1 MKPRL
6 LAISGSLTG
15 TVQPLL
21 DGQLSIGRDESSQLF
36 LTDPVVSRRHCA
48 IQQAG
53 LQFELVDLDSHN
65 GTFVNGI
72 PIRRRILDHGDTIRI
87 GNSELVFLLHE
98 GEVVAKSKIRL
109 SDLAPLSS
117 QSTIRVSHPAA
128 LPNFGVE
135 VGRMARDLAA
145 LFRISNV
152 INSIRDSGLLQR
164 ELLRLIFEVIP
175 AEEGAV
181 VLLTDLDEETYA
193 ISTWSRQPDVVPT
206 IEIQREFVHRA
217 IWERSAVFTSS
228 AADSGETGNRQ
239 NILCLPLVAVEKIIG
254 VIYLTSPHPNPP
266 FREDHI
272 HFLESVSRIAA
283 VTLENIL
290 ALDALRSE
298 NLRLKQQL
306 NSTTRLVGESRQIR
320 QMEEFISRV
329 AQSDSTV
336 LIRGESGTGKEV
348 VARSIHQS
356 SPRLDSPF
364 IAINCAA
371 IPETLLESELFG
383 HEKGAFTG
391 AVGTRKGKLEAAED
405 GTLFFDEIGELAPPM
420 QAKLLRVLQQREF
433 ERVGGNHSVPFK
445 ARVLAATNKNLEQA
459 IKAGEFRQDLYYRLN
474 VVSITI
480 PPLREHR
487 DDIPLLALY
496 FATKYAEKSKRP
508 FKGISKEARTLLL
521 NYSWPGNVRELE
533 NAIEHAIV
541 LGLTEEI
548 LPEDLPN
555 GILEEQ
561 SAELTDA
568 RYHDVLNQ
576 SKKEMIANALR
587 EAKGSYPEAARLL
600 GIHPKYLH
608 RLARNLGLKSEQ
620 ADRIS
625 SN

>member
-6 LAISGSLTG
+6 LVISGSLTG
-15 TVQPLL
+15 TVQSLV
-21 DGQLSIGRDESSQLF
+21 DGQFSIGHDESNQLC
-36 LTDPVVSRRHCA
+36 LNDPGVSRRHCA
-48 IQQAG
+48 IQQTG
-53 LQFELVDLDSHN
+53 LHFELVDLDSHN

-72 PIRRRILDHGDTIRI
+72 PVRRKTIDDGDTIRI

-98 GEVVAKSKIRL
+98 SEVLPNSTIRL
-109 SDLAPLSS
+109 TDLAPLSEF
-117 QSTIRVSHPAA
+117 STVRAAHPAV

-152 INSIRDSGLLQR
+152 INSIRDSKLLQR

-175 AEEGAV
+175 AEDGAV
-181 VLLTDLDEETYA
+181 VLLTDLDEERPSICA
-193 ISTWSRQPDVVPT
+193 WSRQSET
-206 IEIQREFVHRA
+206 ASKIEIQRELINRA
-217 IWERSAVFTSS
+217 IWERSAVFISS
-228 AADSGETGNRQ
+228 QSDPSGVQASQ
-239 NILCLPLVAVEKIIG
+239 NVLCLPLVAVERTIG
-254 VIYLTSPHPNPP
+254 VIYLTSPHPAPS

-298 NLRLKQQL
+298 NRRLKQQL
-306 NSTTRLVGESRQIR
+306 NPTTRLVGESRQIH
-320 QMEEFISRV
+320 QMEEFITKV

-356 SPRLDSPF
+356 SPRLESPF

-391 AVGTRKGKLEAAED
+391 AVGMRKGKLEAAED
-405 GTLFFDEIGELAPPM
+405 GTLFLDEIGELAPPM

-433 ERVGGNHSVPFK
+433 ERVGGTHPVPFK

-459 IKAGEFRQDLYYRLN
+459 IKSGEFRQDLYYRLN
-474 VVSITI
+474 VVSVTI

-496 FATKYAEKSKRP
+496 FAAKYAEKCKRP
-508 FKGISKEARTLLL
+508 FKGISLEARTLLM

-561 SAELTDA
+561 SAGLADA

-576 SKKEMIANALR
+576 SKKEMILNALR
-587 EAKGSYPEAARLL
+587 DAKGSYPEAARVL

-608 RLARNLGLKSEQ
+608 RLARNLGLKSEPT
-620 ADRIS
+620 
-625 SN
+625 